1 MADRSTLSPQDAAT
15 PSRPAESVPSAPS
28 SGRAAN
34 RRWVQALVG
43 FGHNRGMSVPV
54 ETAAQTPGWRRPLRY
69 LWRLPLLLMH
79 VTVGLAIVM
88 LMINPISRRI
98 RPGGEGLDSRTIRAW
113 SVLMVRVFGMRV
125 QRFGEPLP
133 GAAFFV
139 ANHVSWIDITLL
151 HSQRVVGFVAKAEIA
166 RWPIVGWLASR
177 GGTIF
182 HHRGDNESLHGVMH
196 QMLECLR
203 KGRAI
208 GVFPEGRTNN
218 GQGVGVFHARIF
230 QPAVLAGVPSQP
242 VALKYGV
249 GGSAQT
255 TVAFKPRENFLQNF
269 WRLLG
274 EPARRVEV
282 HFLEPVLVDADGR
295 RRMAEVSRD
304 RIIAAMAR

>member
-1 MADRSTLSPQDAAT
+1 M
-15 PSRPAESVPSAPS
+15 
-28 SGRAAN
+28 
-34 RRWVQALVG
+34 LV
-43 FGHNRGMSVPV
+43 
-54 ETAAQTPGWRRPLRY
+54 L
-69 LWRLPLLLMH
+69 H

-125 QRFGEPLP
+125 QRFGEPVP
-133 GAAFFV
+133 GAALFV

-196 QMLECLR
+196 QMLERLQ

-249 GGSAQT
+249 GGCAQT

-282 HFLEPVLVDADGR
+282 HFLESVSVDADGR
-295 RRMAEVSRD
+295 RRMAEISRD
-304 RIIAAMAR
+304 RIIAAMWQ